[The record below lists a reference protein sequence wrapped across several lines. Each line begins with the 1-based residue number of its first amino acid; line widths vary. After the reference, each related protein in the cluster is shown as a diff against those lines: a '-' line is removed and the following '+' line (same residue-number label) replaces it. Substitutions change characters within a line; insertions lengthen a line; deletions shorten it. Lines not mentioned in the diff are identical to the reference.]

1 MKTFKTRV
9 LCCVVVAF
17 VLGVIVTNAPPAYA
31 QTIPAAS
38 AATPQASPVAAA
50 TPIPL
55 IEPTAAP
62 TVAPRHHNIALN
74 IFGGLVV
81 AAAAYTIYVNSQP
94 QGHAE
99 PASIARRPALGLHF
113 RL

>member
-1 MKTFKTRV
+1 MRTFKTRV
-9 LCCVVVAF
+9 LCCVVAAF
-17 VLGVIVTNAPPAYA
+17 VLGVIVTNAPPAFA
-31 QTIPAAS
+31 QTTPATV
-38 AATPQASPVAAA
+38 ATPEASPAAAA

-55 IEPTAAP
+55 AEPTSVP
-62 TVAPRHHNIALN
+62 TAAPRHHNIALD

-81 AAAAYTIYVNSQP
+81 AAAALTIYSYSQP

-99 PASIARRPALGLHF
+99 PGSIARRPALGLHF